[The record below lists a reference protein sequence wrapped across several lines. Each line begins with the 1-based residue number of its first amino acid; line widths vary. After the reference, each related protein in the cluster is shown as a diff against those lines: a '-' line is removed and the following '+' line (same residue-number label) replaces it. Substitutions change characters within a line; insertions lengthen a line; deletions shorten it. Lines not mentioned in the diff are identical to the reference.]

1 MSYVYDLNQ
10 NFYQEQER
18 PKKAVPIWTNFLDQD
33 AYKFSMAQAVFHNF
47 PGAEA
52 EYQFICRGP
61 ETELGFLKNA
71 LLDEIRTWDKV
82 SKPIAPLKNIKW
94 ISNDFLDFIDNFKLR
109 PQNYVKISDDQ
120 GFLDITIRGPWINTI
135 WYEVPV
141 LATVSEL
148 YFNSR
153 GDLSC
158 GYDNLNDKISS
169 LLTSPIRLVDMGT
182 RRRRSCSWH
191 REVVKTLAGSLPR
204 STFIGTSNVLL
215 AHENN
220 IPAIGTM
227 AHEWISAGQAL
238 FHPLD
243 SQKRM
248 LEIWQQEYNGQL
260 GIALSDTLG
269 TNKFVKDFSGSLAKA
284 FDGVRQD
291 SGDEI
296 EWLNRMLK
304 MYSDCGIDPKTK
316 TAIFS
321 NALTVKKA
329 QAIETIVNNSIKTT
343 YGIGTHL
350 TNDIPD
356 VKPLNIVMK
365 LVKLNGRPVAKLS
378 VDPSKAV
385 CKDKLYLAWLKESI
399 NHDCI

>member
-1 MSYVYDLNQ
+1 MAHYLN
-10 NFYQEQER
+10 FTHSAYQEQER
-18 PKKAVPIWTNFLDQD
+18 PHKPMPIWTNFLDQD
-33 AYKFSMAQAVFHNF
+33 AYKFSMAQAVFHHF

-61 ETELGFLKNA
+61 ETALGYLKNA
-71 LLDEIRTWDKV
+71 LMDEIRTWDNV
-82 SKPIAPLKNIKW
+82 SKHMASLENIKW
-94 ISNDFLDFIDNFKLR
+94 ISNDFLDFIDNFKLD
-109 PQNYVKISDDQ
+109 PIDCVDISNDH
-120 GFLDITIRGPWINTI
+120 GFLDITIKGPWINTI
-135 WYEVPV
+135 WYEVPI
-141 LATVSEL
+141 LATISEL

-153 GDLSC
+153 GDPNC
-158 GYDNLNDKISS
+158 GYDTLDDKIGS

-204 STFIGTSNVLL
+204 STFIGTSNVLF

-269 TNKFVKDFSGSLAKA
+269 TNKFVKDFSGSLAKT

-329 QAIETIVNNSIKTT
+329 QTIEAKINDRIKTT

-350 TNDIPD
+350 TNDIPN

-385 CKDKLYLAWLKESI
+385 CKDKLYLDWLKEYI
-399 NHDCI
+399 